1 MKLNGYKIQMEAHLK
16 FFLNYKSNTCSTQG
30 TCRTGKDKGKHQ
42 RITHNFTNQEGTG
55 SISMSSVFFVCMHTQ
70 THSTYFFLNKNS
82 ILTVHTFL

>member
-16 FFLNYKSNTCSTQG
+16 FFLNYKSNTCSMQG

-55 SISMSSVFFVCMHTQ
+55 SISICLQSFLYVCTRKHIAHT
-70 THSTYFFLNKNS
+70 SF
-82 ILTVHTFL
+82 